1 MKRIRLAEILLML
14 GFLIGFYALLNP
26 TSLPIIV
33 FFTLG
38 HLLVFAGL
46 IIYIRTVW
54 QDLKKHKVL

>member
-1 MKRIRLAEILLML
+1 MM
-14 GFLIGFYALLNP
+14 GFYALLNP
-26 TSLPIIV
+26 SSLPIIV